1 MSKMRGR
8 FALAVAA
15 VVVAGSCGGSS
26 RTSGTT
32 TTTAMVA
39 RTAAQTIILPTQDG
53 LRAAAI
59 TYANAFLTG
68 SYRDL
73 IKVLDPTC
81 VPKGAA
87 LNTRIGL
94 GNAEFRHFRQL
105 VKQHTGIDAAKIQI
119 RTVDVSNYQGKT
131 GEAQAQYGLPVAVE
145 GNDNWNSYAYSG
157 GRWHVAGCDMKFPMG
172 GQGSGKSAST
182 SP

>member
-1 MSKMRGR
+1 MVIVRRALR
-8 FALAVAA
+8 FALAVTA

-53 LRAAAI
+53 MRAAAI

-73 IKVLDPTC
+73 IKVLDLQNR
-81 VPKGAA
+81 V
-87 LNTRIGL
+87 LHIH
-94 GNAEFRHFRQL
+94 GNEPGCCAW
-105 VKQHTGIDAAKIQI
+105 
-119 RTVDVSNYQGKT
+119 
-131 GEAQAQYGLPVAVE
+131 P
-145 GNDNWNSYAYSG
+145 
-157 GRWHVAGCDMKFPMG
+157 HVFL
-172 GQGSGKSAST
+172 
-182 SP
+182 